1 MKKSVVAILM
11 VLCLGI
17 GFFGGKRY
25 EIKQQEILTAN
36 NLNAHIGFAVDTIER
51 GDTNSVLAS
60 NLYVAEMSCSEDMK
74 LSNALHTLWEAVA
87 FYGDEYENYKDDLI
101 KALSEKDATKIK
113 EIAMEIKTNN
123 LDK

>member
-36 NLNAHIGFAVDTIER
+36 NLNAHIGFAVDTLER
-51 GDTNSVLAS
+51 GDTNGVLAS

-74 LSNALHTLWEAVA
+74 LSNALHTLWEAVV